1 MKTLAELLCEAER
14 QEDAMTNPRLFLAI
28 FPSGPRNGRF
38 LDPYLGIMQVN
49 GFEGIFQVGN
59 FDLHRIQAIWAD

>member
-1 MKTLAELLCEAER
+1 MKTLAELLTEAER

-38 LDPYLGIMQVN
+38 LDPFLGVIQVY
-49 GFEGIFQVGN
+49 GFTGVFYATQLEMHSIP
-59 FDLHRIQAIWAD
+59 AIWAD